1 MLVKEVKEIVNLS
14 IENTSLMDAFNI
26 TNLIIDS
33 IQVNLYWL
41 SCISVEDVDP
51 ITFEPTLELEIKGC
65 FLAKSP
71 KQAWELYC
79 KSGIPIALSEEQF
92 LVHLHEPKLQ
102 NGQRFYSSNPK
113 IQYFSILTHDNI
125 NHIISEDCVYKRPT
139 KHTKRKQ
146 FLEENSNYVTSI
158 WYEPPMLN
166 NLFDNNH

>member
-1 MLVKEVKEIVNLS
+1 MFVKEIKQIINSS
-14 IENTSLMDAFNI
+14 IQNIPLMDAFNI

-41 SCISVEDVDP
+41 SCITVEDIDS

-71 KQAWELYC
+71 EQAWELYC

-92 LVHLHEPKLQ
+92 LVHLHESKLQ
-102 NGQRFYSSNPK
+102 NGQKFYSSKPK

-125 NHIISEDCVYKRPT
+125 NHVISEDCVYKRPT
-139 KHTKRKQ
+139 KQTKRKQ
-146 FLEENSNYVTSI
+146 FLYENYQYSSI
-158 WYEPPMLN
+158 YYEPMLDC
-166 NLFDNNH
+166 LF